1 MERSTVERWKRIE
14 QIFHEALRRDA
25 TARESYV
32 SEACHGDGELF
43 REVASLL
50 ANYGDDGDFESWAP
64 SAAAQLVV
72 EPALLEPGHRL
83 GPYRI
88 DAFLAAGGMGQVY
101 RATDTRLNREVA
113 IKVSAA
119 RFSEHFETEAM
130 AVASMNHPN
139 ICRLYDVGPN
149 YLVMELVD
157 GPTLADRTRRGP
169 MRVSEALGVARQIA
183 EALEAAHEKGSV
195 HRDLKPGNI
204 KMTADGVVKLLD
216 FGLADIATE
225 PSSIGAGTIAGTPA
239 YMSPEQAR
247 GDSVDKRS
255 DIWAFG
261 AVLYELLSGKVAFAG
276 RTTSE
281 TLESIQQAEPDWSAL
296 PATTPARILTL
307 LRRCLERDR
316 KQRLRDIGEARIVID
331 TPQES
336 PTQAPRILRASFI
349 AGAIMLLVIGSVSW
363 WRATGSSAPHAAMRL
378 SVELESDIPLVRDG
392 LQSVLTISPDDRRL
406 VFTTRGADGV
416 PKLASRILDQN
427 RSTVLSGTEHAEGP
441 FFSPDSEWIG
451 FFADGKLKKI
461 SVRGGTPVSLS
472 DAPGPRGASW
482 GDDGNIIAA
491 LALGRLSR
499 IPASGGRP
507 TPLAEASEPN
517 EIERW
522 PQVLPGSQAVL
533 FNTYQRGEDPENAR
547 IEILS
552 FATGTRKIVARGYF
566 PRYVRS
572 GHLVFVRQNTLF
584 AARFDLS
591 RLELR
596 GTPQPILDEIG
607 GGTKSGARHLDV
619 SDSGMLVYLS
629 GTEGIHEA
637 IAWLDGDDKV
647 RPLHPEVGEYYQ
659 PRFSPDG
666 KHLAFAIATAHGM
679 EIWVQDVDRGTASRR
694 SFTPGRNWWPLWTP
708 HGDRILFTSDN
719 ASRPGIYWVRADG
732 SGEAQQLLET
742 NARGIPRSMSPDG
755 KSVALDTGNEIW
767 IAPIE
772 GDAERPRLGAGTKFL
787 DAATPNPEA
796 QFSTDGQWVAYVSAE
811 LGSSDVFVRSYPG
824 PGGRWQISNGGG
836 RFPIWSRNGHELFF
850 LGLDQRIR
858 AVEYT
863 VDGNSF
869 AAGEPRVWS
878 ETRVAD
884 LGVNSAYD
892 LAPDGKRFAVILN
905 AYQPGESN
913 RRANVTVLVNFPD
926 ELHQRLGKQ

>member
-1 MERSTVERWKRIE
+1 VERWQRIE

-25 TARESYV
+25 AAREPYL
-32 SEACHGDGELF
+32 SEACHGDDELL
-43 REVASLL
+43 REVSSLL
-50 ANYGDDGDFESWAP
+50 ANHGDDGDFGSWAS

-72 EPALLEPGHRL
+72 EQALLEPGHRL

-88 DAFLAAGGMGQVY
+88 DGFVAAGGMGEVY

-119 RFSEHFETEAM
+119 RFSERFETEARI
-130 AVASMNHPN
+130 VASMNHPN

-157 GPTLADRTRRGP
+157 GPTLADRIRRGP
-169 MRVSEALGVARQIA
+169 LPASEALGIAKQIA
-183 EALEAAHEKGSV
+183 EALEAAHDNGSV
-195 HRDLKPGNI
+195 HRDLKPANI
-204 KMTADGVVKLLD
+204 RITPDGVVKLLD
-216 FGLADIATE
+216 FGLADVAQE
-225 PSSIGAGTIAGTPA
+225 PPTTDAGTIAGTPA

-247 GDSVDKRS
+247 GDPVDKRG

-261 AVLYELLSGKVAFAG
+261 AVLYESLSGKAAFEG
-276 RTTSE
+276 HTTSE
-281 TLESIQQAEPDWSAL
+281 TLEAILRAEPDWSVL
-296 PATTPARILTL
+296 PAATPARIRTL

-331 TPQES
+331 TPEEA
-336 PTQAPRILRASFI
+336 PEQARRIPRPWLI
-349 AGAIMLLVIGSVSW
+349 AGGLMVLIIGGIGW
-363 WRATGSSAPHAAMRL
+363 WRAIQPAAPHAAMRL
-378 SVELESDIPLVRDG
+378 SVELDADIPLARDG
-392 LQSVLTISPDDRRL
+392 FQNVLAITPDGRRL

-416 PKLASRILDQN
+416 TRLAARVLDQG
-427 RSTVLSGTEHAEGP
+427 RSTVLGGTEHAEGP
-441 FFSPDSEWIG
+441 FFSPDSEWVG

-461 SVRGGTPVSLS
+461 STRGGAPVTLS

-491 LALGRLSR
+491 LSLGRLSR
-499 IPASGGRP
+499 IPAAGGRS
-507 TPLAEASEPN
+507 TPVPEASNPN
-517 EIERW
+517 ESDRW

-533 FNTYQRGEDPENAR
+533 FNAYQPGEDPENAR

-552 FATGTRKIVARGYF
+552 FATGTRKTVARGYF
-566 PRYVRS
+566 PRYLRS

-596 GTPQPILDEIG
+596 GTPQPMLDEIS
-607 GGTKSGARHLDV
+607 GGTRSGARHLDF
-619 SDSGMLVYLS
+619 SDSGTLVCLS
-629 GTEGIHEA
+629 GTERIHEL
-637 IAWLDGDDKV
+637 IAWLDGDGNV
-647 RPLHPEVGEYYQ
+647 QPLHAEAGEYYQ

-666 KHLAFAIATAHGM
+666 KHLAFATATAHGV
-679 EIWVQDVDRGTASRR
+679 EIWVQDLDRGTASPR
-694 SFTPGRNWWPLWTP
+694 SFMPGRSWWPLWTP
-708 HGDRILFTSDN
+708 DGDRILFQSEN
-719 ASRPGIYWVRADG
+719 ESGRGMYWIRADG
-732 SGEAQQLLET
+732 SREAQPLVKT
-742 NARGIPRSMSPDG
+742 NAGVPRSISPDG
-755 KSVALDTGNEIW
+755 KRIAFDTGNEIW

-772 GDAERPRLGAGTKFL
+772 ADAEHPRLGTGTKFL
-787 DAATPNPEA
+787 DAATPIPEV
-796 QFSTDGQWVAYVSAE
+796 QFSADGRWIAYVSAE
-811 LGSSDVFVRSYPG
+811 LGSSDVFVQPYPG
-824 PGGRWQISNGGG
+824 SGGRWQISNGGG

-858 AVEYT
+858 ALEYT

-869 AAGEPRVWS
+869 SPGKPRVWS
-878 ETRVAD
+878 EKRVAD

-905 AYQPGESN
+905 AEQTGESS

-926 ELHQRLGKQ
+926 ELRQRLGRR

>member
-14 QIFHEALRRDA
+14 QVFHEALRRDA

-32 SEACHGDGELF
+32 SEACRGDGELF
-43 REVASLL
+43 REVSSLL
-50 ANYGDDGDFESWAP
+50 ENDGEDGDFESWAP

-157 GPTLADRTRRGP
+157 GPTLADRIRRGP
-169 MRVSEALGVARQIA
+169 MRLSEALGVARQIA

-261 AVLYELLSGKVAFAG
+261 AVLYELLTGKVAFAG
-276 RTTSE
+276 RTTSD

-296 PATTPARILTL
+296 PATTPARIRTL
-307 LRRCLERDR
+307 LRRCLEGDR

-331 TPQES
+331 TPDES
-336 PTQAPRILRASFI
+336 PTQAPRLLRASLI
-349 AGAIMLLVIGSVSW
+349 AGVLMLLVIGSVSW

-378 SVELESDIPLVRDG
+378 SVELQSDIPLVRDG
-392 LQSVLTISPDDRRL
+392 LQNVLTISPDDRRL

-461 SVRGGTPVSLS
+461 SVHGGTPVSLS

-552 FATGTRKIVARGYF
+552 FATGTRKIVARGS
-566 PRYVRS
+566 R
-572 GHLVFVRQNTLF
+572 VFLDLKYHDIPNTVAS
-584 AARFDLS
+584 AA
-591 RLELR
+591 
-596 GTPQPILDEIG
+596 
-607 GGTKSGARHLDV
+607 V
-619 SDSGMLVYLS
+619 
-629 GTEGIHEA
+629 EA
-637 IAWLDGDDKV
+637 
-647 RPLHPEVGEYYQ
+647 
-659 PRFSPDG
+659 
-666 KHLAFAIATAHGM
+666 T
-679 EIWVQDVDRGTASRR
+679 
-694 SFTPGRNWWPLWTP
+694 
-708 HGDRILFTSDN
+708 
-719 ASRPGIYWVRADG
+719 
-732 SGEAQQLLET
+732 
-742 NARGIPRSMSPDG
+742 
-755 KSVALDTGNEIW
+755 
-767 IAPIE
+767 
-772 GDAERPRLGAGTKFL
+772 RLGASIFNVH
-787 DAATPNPEA
+787 A
-796 QFSTDGQWVAYVSAE
+796 S
-811 LGSSDVFVRSYPG
+811 
-824 PGGRWQISNGGG
+824 GGREMMQRAADAVAEVASREGLSKPIVLGVTLLTSADQETLQQLGIADEPAQVVRRLAALASSANLDGVVASAHEIGIVRGEVSNPDFKIVCPGI
-836 RFPIWSRNGHELFF
+836 RSASDPAH
-850 LGLDQRIR
+850 DQRR
-858 AVEYT
+858 T
-863 VDGNSF
+863 LS
-869 AAGEPRVWS
+869 AGEAVRAG
-878 ETRVAD
+878 AD
-884 LGVNSAYD
+884 YVVVGRPILQAEDPVKAARAFRDEIDSAM
-892 LAPDGKRFAVILN
+892 AN
-905 AYQPGESN
+905 AIAMNQSS
-913 RRANVTVLVNFPD
+913 R
-926 ELHQRLGKQ
+926 